1 MQLVRLIS
9 SLAVLCLIVSIAA
22 TPASSEPLHLILPTS
37 NDALLRDDGPA
48 FFQYTDRTFDG
59 VRSRPWEGGQ
69 YGFVR
74 NPRHTSAGIVFTRFH
89 EGVDIKP
96 IHRDG
101 RGEPLDTVRTIDDGY
116 VVYVNNVEGLSSYG
130 KYVVVEHWWS
140 GSPFYSLYAHLNAV
154 HVSAGDQV
162 YQGDRLGRL
171 GYTGR
176 GLNKRRAHLHFEI
189 NMMLNESFGDWY
201 EGQYRARN
209 RHDVY
214 NGINL
219 SGLDVADL
227 YISLQRNPWLTID
240 EFILS
245 QEAFF
250 KVAVP
255 ASGPLDIAYRY
266 DWLNSKPNP
275 PESEVSTWEI
285 SLTASGLP
293 VRVEPS
299 SRSISKPVV
308 TAVARSPVSYG
319 YVTNGRLAGSGDK
332 YHLSRSGERY
342 AELLMLTYPDR
353 LLVRRERPV
362 EVEDRHRQ
370 VVDRGR
376 SVIREVSDSDTE
388 RLRSW

>member
-1 MQLVRLIS
+1 MQLFRLIS
-9 SLAVLCLIVSIAA
+9 SLALLWVVVLLSVA
-22 TPASSEPLHLILPTS
+22 PASSEPLNLILPTS
-37 NDALLRDDGPA
+37 NDALLRNDGPA

-59 VRSRPWEGGQ
+59 VRSRPWQGGQ

-74 NPRHTSAGIVFTRFH
+74 NPRNTSTGIVYTRFH

-96 IHRDG
+96 IYRDR

-116 VVYVNNVEGLSSYG
+116 VVYVNNVEGHSSYG

-154 HVSAGDQV
+154 HVRAGERV

-176 GLNKRRAHLHFEI
+176 GLDRRRAHLHFEI
-189 NMMLNESFGDWY
+189 NMMLNQSFGDWY
-201 EGQYRARN
+201 EGQYRSRN
-209 RHDVY
+209 RHEVY

-219 SGLDVADL
+219 SGLDIMDL
-227 YISLQRNPWLTID
+227 YMSLQRNPWLTID
-240 EFILS
+240 EFVLG

-255 ASGPLDIAYRY
+255 STGPLDIAYRY
-266 DWLNSKPNP
+266 EWLNSRPNP
-275 PESEVSTWEI
+275 PESEVSSWEI
-285 SLTASGLP
+285 SFTASGLP

-299 SRSISKPVV
+299 QRSVSQPIV
-308 TAVARSPVSYG
+308 TTVAHSPVSYG
-319 YVTNGRLAGSGDK
+319 YVTNGRVAGSGNE
-332 YHLSRSGERY
+332 YYLSSSGKRY
-342 AELLMLTYPDR
+342 AALLALIGSNQS
-353 LLVRRERPV
+353 LVQRNRPV
-362 EVEDRHRQ
+362 EVDDRQ

-376 SVIREVSDSDTE
+376 SVIRNVSDSDTE